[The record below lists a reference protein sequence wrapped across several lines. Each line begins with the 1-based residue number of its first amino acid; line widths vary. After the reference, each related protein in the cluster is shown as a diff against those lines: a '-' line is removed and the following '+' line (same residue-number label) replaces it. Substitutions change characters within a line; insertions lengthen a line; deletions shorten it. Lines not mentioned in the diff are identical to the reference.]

1 MTRQEVG
8 HASTVAVDAHD
19 AITVL
24 FRADQLGF
32 GLGAFAHGCSRLLR
46 EAVTRR
52 LVSKTIQPRQKARKG
67 RRDAP
72 RVARDDRDGTA
83 GKAGKEY
90 GWRCHLHTF
99 GADLM
104 GLRAGFF
111 ASTGHTFTVF
121 STGTGTSTG
130 YGTSTSTGYGM

>member
-1 MTRQEVG
+1 MRI
-8 HASTVAVDAHD
+8 S
-19 AITVL
+19 
-24 FRADQLGF
+24 F
-32 GLGAFAHGCSRLLR
+32 GSGLVHLHIGGSRLLR

-72 RVARDDRDGTA
+72 RVARDDRDGAA
-83 GKAGKEY
+83 GKAGKED

-111 ASTGHTFTVF
+111 SITGHTFTVR
-121 STGTGTSTG
+121 STITGTSTIRT
-130 YGTSTSTGYGM
+130 TSRTTSIGS